1 MNSLFGGRLGNS
13 LMNMARGSQAAPLQ
27 AAQAAQKGVSMP
39 NMLMQAFGAALRGE
53 DPHTFLQNLAAQHP
67 QLRQYDL
74 SNLQQT
80 AQQVCQQNGVD
91 MQSAINQIDNI
102 TSSIVK

>member
-1 MNSLFGGRLGNS
+1 MNSLFGGELGNS
-13 LMNMARGSQAAPLQ
+13 FLNMARGSQTAPMQ
-27 AAQAAQKGVSMP
+27 IAQTAQKGVSMP

-53 DPHTFLQNLAAQHP
+53 DPHVFLQNLAAQHP

-74 SNLQQT
+74 SNLEQT

-91 MQSAINQIDNI
+91 IQSAINQIDNI
-102 TSSIVK
+102 TSSIIK

>member
-1 MNSLFGGRLGNS
+1 MNSLFGGLGNI
-13 LMNMARGSQAAPLQ
+13 LMNQARSQSAMSNITQ
-27 AAQAAQKGVSMP
+27 TAAQPQMP

-67 QLRQYDL
+67 QLKQYDL

-80 AQQVCQQNGVD
+80 AQQVCQQNGID
-91 MQSAINQIDNI
+91 MQSAINQLDNI
-102 TSSIVK
+102 TSSIIK

>member
-1 MNSLFGGRLGNS
+1 MNSLFGGLGNI
-13 LMNMARGSQAAPLQ
+13 LMNQARGQSMMPK
-27 AAQAAQKGVSMP
+27 AAQTAAQSQMPQMP

-67 QLRQYDL
+67 QLKQYDL
-74 SNLQQT
+74 TNLQQT

-91 MQSAINQIDNI
+91 MQSAINQLDNI
-102 TSSIVK
+102 TSSITK

>member
-1 MNSLFGGRLGNS
+1 MNSLFSGGLGNT
-13 LMNMARGSQAAPLQ
+13 LMNMARGQQSVPM
-27 AAQAAQKGVSMP
+27 QAAQKTASMP

-53 DPHTFLQNLAAQHP
+53 DPHVFLQNLASQHP

-102 TSSIVK
+102 ASSIIK

>member
-1 MNSLFGGRLGNS
+1 MNSFLGGLGNALLNTQKVS
-13 LMNMARGSQAAPLQ
+13 KPQQA
-27 AAQAAQKGVSMP
+27 SMP
-39 NMLMQAFGAALRGE
+39 NILMQAIGAAMRGE
-53 DPHTFLQNLAAQHP
+53 SPQAFLQNLAQNHP

-91 MQSAINQIDNI
+91 MQAMTDQIDSVV
-102 TSSIVK
+102 SSVVKSNH

>member
-1 MNSLFGGRLGNS
+1 MNSLFGGGLGNT
-13 LMNMARGSQAAPLQ
+13 LMNMARSQQAISQQPVKQPAAP
-27 AAQAAQKGVSMP
+27 
-39 NMLMQAFGAALRGE
+39 NILMQAFGAALRGE
-53 DPHTFLQNLAAQHP
+53 DPHAFLQNLAASHP

-91 MQSAINQIDNI
+91 MQSAINQIDDI
-102 TSSIVK
+102 ASSVIK

>member
-1 MNSLFGGRLGNS
+1 MNSLFGGLGNI
-13 LMNMARGSQAAPLQ
+13 LMNQARGQSVMPKVTQTATQPQA
-27 AAQAAQKGVSMP
+27 P

-67 QLRQYDL
+67 QLKQYDL

-91 MQSAINQIDNI
+91 MQSAIDQLDNI
-102 TSSIVK
+102 TSSFIK

>member
-1 MNSLFGGRLGNS
+1 MNSLFGGFGNT
-13 LMNMARGSQAAPLQ
+13 LMNMARGSQPKSVPTPVAPKS
-27 AAQAAQKGVSMP
+27 ASAP

-91 MQSAINQIDNI
+91 MQSAIEQIDNL
-102 TSSIVK
+102 TSSIIK

>member
-1 MNSLFGGRLGNS
+1 MNSLFNGGIGNA
-13 LMNMARGSQAAPLQ
+13 LMSAARKQQSTPTQTT
-27 AAQAAQKGVSMP
+27 QKTASMP
-39 NMLMQAFGAALRGE
+39 SILMQAFGAALRGE
-53 DPHTFLQNLAAQHP
+53 DPHTFLQNLASQHP

-80 AQQVCQQNGVD
+80 ASQVCQQNGVD

-102 TSSIVK
+102 ASSIIK

>member
-1 MNSLFGGRLGNS
+1 MNSLFGGGLGNS
-13 LMNMARGSQAAPLQ
+13 LMNMARGSQVAPMQ
-27 AAQAAQKGVSMP
+27 AAQVAQKGASMP

-53 DPHTFLQNLAAQHP
+53 DPHVFLQNLAAQHP

-74 SNLQQT
+74 SNLEQT

-102 TSSIVK
+102 TSSIIK

>member
-1 MNSLFGGRLGNS
+1 MNSLLGN
-13 LMNMARGSQAAPLQ
+13 LGRMFMNG
-27 AAQAAQKGVSMP
+27 AQPPQNNITNTIKPTQQSTP
-39 NMLMQAFGAALRGE
+39 NLLMQAIGAAMRGE
-53 DPHTFLQNLAAQHP
+53 SPQTFMQNLAQTHP

-91 MQSAINQIDNI
+91 MQQAINQMDNI
-102 TSSIVK
+102 VDSIRQ

>member
-1 MNSLFGGRLGNS
+1 MNSLFGGLGNI
-13 LMNMARGSQAAPLQ
+13 LMNQARSQSAMPNVTQ
-27 AAQAAQKGVSMP
+27 TAAQPQMP

-67 QLRQYDL
+67 QLKQYDL

-80 AQQVCQQNGVD
+80 AQQVCQQNGID
-91 MQSAINQIDNI
+91 MQSAINQLDNI
-102 TSSIVK
+102 TSSIIK